1 MGRAES
7 IGDPRRPEIP
17 LDPKRHRFSLGITMN
32 KLLTGLIFSLMGGT
46 ALAGA
51 EPGPPGMPPNL
62 AVDIQAPGAVRAELQ
77 VSIPGLKEVQRYAFD
92 SDGASIKGGVFAP
105 PEEKSQVSV
114 QLFDE
119 HGELIF
125 KGEGVASGDEGPEE
139 SRIAL
144 DGGESSYPVYARFGS
159 RLLTAVVERGEN
171 NLPMLEL
178 TLIDP
183 TGYHVE
189 FGPDDLEWKLPEGFP
204 TLPYSCFNNSLC
216 ILEWKPTL
224 EEQTIYICYR
234 EKLMGKS
241 CVVHVPD
248 TRRPYQRVAVGL
260 NHTCALTAGGEIF
273 CWGDNQLGQLGKG
286 TPTGC
291 PVSGRRCSPVPIAIQ
306 CLSGQSCRY
315 RALAAGGNH
324 TCAVDTNG
332 KVWCWGEHI
341 EAAGNTPITTVSVTG
356 DPNADE
362 VWFHGMQPGTWD
374 FVAIDTNL
382 AHTCALTSGGD
393 VYCFGDNSMG
403 ELGQVIGQP
412 GSVTKTVKGLLVN
425 TGSKYKAV
433 ATGSRHTCAIQ
444 QGGLLDCWGDNSAFQ
459 LTGNSNN
466 AQLIT
471 VTSKVPLLFKH
482 SVSLIAAGATS
493 TCTENAYDD
502 ALCWGSPAIG
512 TLPNASNAG
521 HYLLRP
527 AYATSIA
534 TDLDS
539 CGPTA
544 CTRTCLTDLGGDLFC
559 GNWRA
564 NTLPSQ
570 LTEVPD
576 PKGVAVVSY
585 TQVDVGPN
593 HVCAVS
599 SAQDIWCFG
608 FNTFGQF
615 GTGLVSG
622 TRISEPVAAVIR

>member
-1 MGRAES
+1 
-7 IGDPRRPEIP
+7 
-17 LDPKRHRFSLGITMN
+17 MN
-32 KLLTGLIFSLMGGT
+32 KFLTGFIFSLMGAT
-46 ALAGA
+46 ALAGT

-77 VSIPGLKEVQRYAFD
+77 ISIPGLKEVQHYAFD

-105 PEEKSQVSV
+105 PEEESQVSV

-119 HGELIF
+119 HGEVIY
-125 KGEGVASGDEGPEE
+125 KGEGVAWGSGEDQPQELRLPLDGPE
-139 SRIAL
+139 ST
-144 DGGESSYPVYARFGS
+144 YPVYARFGS

-171 NLPMLEL
+171 NVPMLEL

-224 EEQTIYICYR
+224 DQQTIYICYR

-273 CWGDNQLGQLGKG
+273 CWGDNQFGQLGMG

-291 PVSGRRCSPVPIAIQ
+291 PVSGRLCSAVPIAIH

-324 TCAVDTNG
+324 TCAIDTNG
-332 KVWCWGEHI
+332 KVWCWGENI
-341 EAAGNTPITTVSVTG
+341 PATGVTPSSPIVTG
-356 DPNADE
+356 DPWPGE
-362 VWFHGMQPGTWD
+362 LWFHGLPNGRGD
-374 FVAIDTNL
+374 FVAVDTNRS
-382 AHTCALTSGGD
+382 HTCALTSGGD
-393 VYCFGDNSMG
+393 VYCLGSNAMG
-403 ELGQVIGQP
+403 EIGQP
-412 GSVTKTVKGLLVN
+412 IGIPGALTKSDQGLLVN
-425 TGSKYKAV
+425 TGYKYKAI
-433 ATGSRHTCAIQ
+433 ATGSRHSCAIQ
-444 QGGLLDCWGDNSAFQ
+444 QGGLLDCWGDNTAFQ
-459 LTGNSNN
+459 LTGNANN

-502 ALCWGSPAIG
+502 ALCWGSPAVG
-512 TLPNASNAG
+512 TTPKASNAG

-539 CGPTA
+539 CGPAA

-564 NTLPSQ
+564 NSLPSQ

-576 PKGVAVVSY
+576 PKAVAVVSY

-608 FNTFGQF
+608 FNTSGQF
-615 GTGLVSG
+615 GTGLVDTTN
-622 TRISEPVAAVIR
+622 TRTWEPVSPVIR